1 MLILLLKKYMKQGTE
16 TSVEEGSED
25 VENTRGLGFNAEME
39 RMRLDLQAKINE
51 IEKKDALVN
60 VNFER
65 KM

>member
-1 MLILLLKKYMKQGTE
+1 MKQGTE
-16 TSVEEGSED
+16 TSVEEGSEG